1 MVRPVTT
8 RRARAGRPER
18 VDDGPPHATGKDT
31 THRDH
36 QPGTNHR
43 SLRRQHRPHP
53 AEREPDPRP
62 AERTT
67 TMMPTTDNS
76 FGSLLAGVLGTT
88 PPARPS
94 AVGPL
99 TIGMDSNSLTDV
111 WIAIRWGVAPAVTRT
126 SEVRCWFGK
135 HGGAPRWTTD
145 AKAAA
150 RTPAADPKAPV
161 PDGKASRA
169 LNGGRPDRC
178 RCAVDERANAAWEPF
193 PPTAVDRARWV
204 SPVTV

>member
-1 MVRPVTT
+1 VVRPVTT

-126 SEVRCWFGK
+126 SKVRCWFGK
-135 HGGAPRWTTD
+135 HGRPAVDDGCESSGADTRCGPQGAGPGRKGVARAQRWTTGS
-145 AKAAA
+145 
-150 RTPAADPKAPV
+150 V
-161 PDGKASRA
+161 QV
-169 LNGGRPDRC
+169 RC
-178 RCAVDERANAAWEPF
+178 G
-193 PPTAVDRARWV
+193 
-204 SPVTV
+204 